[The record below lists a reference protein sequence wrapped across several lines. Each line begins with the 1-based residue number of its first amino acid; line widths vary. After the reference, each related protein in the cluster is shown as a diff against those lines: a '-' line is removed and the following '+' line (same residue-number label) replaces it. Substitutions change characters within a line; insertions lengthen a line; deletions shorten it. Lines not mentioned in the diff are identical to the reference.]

1 MSENTQEYP
10 SAKREFPR
18 KDKLGGWPPVRSED
32 SDQWRSLVAAH
43 WTEEK
48 FQGGPDRSWSIDA
61 RQAETPFQGTEEYVW
76 HAGLQKGLR
85 DGKSALVRAIH
96 SLECM
101 VQVLVTS
108 TVVDAVRGA
117 YGLRL
122 VSSWAQRAGVSLCQQ
137 GGMAAGPCGVRP
149 GRGRETV
156 TGLGLRL

>member
-1 MSENTQEYP
+1 MEKP
-10 SAKREFPR
+10 GCCPLDGREVSR
-18 KDKLGGWPPVRSED
+18 WPRSE
-32 SDQWRSLVAAH
+32 LVH
-43 WTEEK
+43 
-48 FQGGPDRSWSIDA
+48 RC
-61 RQAETPFQGTEEYVW
+61 QASRNTLPGYRGIRL
-76 HAGLQKGLR
+76 ACKLQKGLR

-101 VQVLVTS
+101 VQVLVMS

-122 VSSWAQRAGVSLCQQ
+122 VSSWAQRAGASLCQQ